1 MDIFWLILGLIILIF
16 SGDYLVKGAVGVA
29 EKFKISPLVIGMTV
43 VSFGTSA
50 PELFVSVQAAWDGSP
65 DLAIG
70 NVIGSNIANIALV
83 LSITV
88 LIFPLVVD
96 RNSKVIDWPMM
107 MFASILFYV
116 FSMDRVISQLE
127 GIILVT
133 LLIIFTVF
141 LIRNSRKLN
150 LNLDDDIDG
159 TPSNMPLTMLYLIGG
174 LVGLKFGAD
183 WFVDGAKGVAKT
195 LGMSDKVIGVTVVA
209 FGTSVPELVASGVA
223 AFRQQ
228 TDISLGNLV
237 GSNIFNIMIVI
248 GITSIIM
255 PISVAESAM
264 SFDMYWMLGISLALF
279 PMMFIGKKMGRIHG
293 IILLAA
299 YVTYIVISLQNIE
312 APLNEIPETLIEDV
326 QRDI

>member
-1 MDIFWLILGLIILIF
+1 MDFLWLIVGLTVLIF

-50 PELFVSVQAAWDGSP
+50 PELFVSIKAAYDGSP

-88 LIFPLVVD
+88 LIFPIIVD
-96 RNSKVIDWPMM
+96 RNSKIVDWPMM
-107 MFASILFYV
+107 MFSSILFYV
-116 FSMDRVISQLE
+116 FSLDNVISPLE
-127 GIILVT
+127 GGIMVAI
-133 LLIIFTVF
+133 LLIFTF
-141 LIRNSRKLN
+141 LLIRNSRKLN

-159 TPSNMPLTMLYLIGG
+159 TPSNMWLTTLYLLGG

-183 WFVDGAKGVAKT
+183 WFVEGAKGVAKSF
-195 LGMSDKVIGVTVVA
+195 GMSDKVIGVTIVA

-223 AFRQQ
+223 AFRKQ

-248 GITSIIM
+248 GITSLIM
-255 PISVAESAM
+255 PIQVAESVM
-264 SFDMYWMLGISLALF
+264 SFDMYWMLGIALALY

-293 IILLAA
+293 LILLSA
-299 YVTYIVISLQNIE
+299 YVTYIVLC
-312 APLNEIPETLIEDV
+312 V
-326 QRDI
+326 QSI

>member
-1 MDIFWLILGLIILIF
+1 MDFFWLVLGLVILIF

-50 PELFVSVQAAWDGSP
+50 PELFVSIKAAWEGSP

-70 NVIGSNIANIALV
+70 NVIGSNIANIALL

-88 LIFPLVVD
+88 LIFPIIVD
-96 RNSKVIDWPMM
+96 RNSKIIDWPMM
-107 MFASILFYV
+107 MFSSILFYV
-116 FSMDRVISQLE
+116 FSLDNVISTIE
-127 GIILVT
+127 GVAMVSILLV
-133 LLIIFTVF
+133 FTIL

-150 LNLDDDIDG
+150 LDLDEVIDG
-159 TPSNMPLTMLYLIGG
+159 TPSNMGLTVLYLIGG

-183 WFVDGAKGVAKT
+183 WFVEGAKGVAKSF
-195 LGMSDKVIGVTVVA
+195 GMTDKVIGVTIVA

-223 AFRQQ
+223 AYRRQ

-237 GSNIFNIMIVI
+237 GSNIFNILIVL
-248 GITSIIM
+248 GITSIIT
-255 PISVAESAM
+255 PIQVAESVM
-264 SFDMYWMLGISLALF
+264 VFDMYWMLGIALALY

-293 IILLAA
+293 LILLSA
-299 YVTYIVISLQNIE
+299 YITYIVLC
-312 APLNEIPETLIEDV
+312 V
-326 QRDI
+326 QSI

>member
-1 MDIFWLILGLIILIF
+1 MDFLWLIVGLTVLIF

-50 PELFVSVQAAWDGSP
+50 PELFVSIKAAYDGSP

-88 LIFPLVVD
+88 LIFPIIVD
-96 RNSKVIDWPMM
+96 RNSKIVDWPMM
-107 MFASILFYV
+107 MFSSILFYV
-116 FSMDRVISQLE
+116 FSLDNVISPLE
-127 GIILVT
+127 GGIMVAI
-133 LLIIFTVF
+133 LLIFTF
-141 LIRNSRKLN
+141 LLIRNSRKLN

-159 TPSNMPLTMLYLIGG
+159 TPSNMWLTTLYLLGG

-183 WFVDGAKGVAKT
+183 WFVEGAKGVAKSF
-195 LGMSDKVIGVTVVA
+195 GMSDKVIGVTIVA

-223 AFRQQ
+223 AFRKQ

-248 GITSIIM
+248 GITSLIM
-255 PISVAESAM
+255 PIQVAESVM
-264 SFDMYWMLGISLALF
+264 SFDMYWMLGIAVALY

-293 IILLAA
+293 LILLSA
-299 YVTYIVISLQNIE
+299 YVTYIVLC
-312 APLNEIPETLIEDV
+312 V
-326 QRDI
+326 QSI

>member
-1 MDIFWLILGLIILIF
+1 MDVFWLVLGLVILIF
-16 SGDYLVKGAVGVA
+16 SGDYLVKGAVGIA

-50 PELFVSVQAAWDGSP
+50 PELFVSVKAAMDGSP

-88 LIFPLVVD
+88 LIFPIIVD
-96 RNSKVIDWPMM
+96 RNSKIIDWPMM
-107 MFASILFYV
+107 MFSSILFFV
-116 FSMDRVISQLE
+116 FSMDNRISSFE
-127 GIILVT
+127 GIIMVAI
-133 LLIIFTVF
+133 LLIFTVL

-150 LNLDDDIDG
+150 IQSDNNIDE
-159 TPSNMPLTMLYLIGG
+159 TPTNMALTLLFLFGG

-183 WFVDGAKGVAKT
+183 WFVEGAKGIAT
-195 LGMSDKVIGVTVVA
+195 SFGLSEAVIGVTIIA

-237 GSNIFNIMIVI
+237 GSNIFNILIVI
-248 GITSIIM
+248 GITSIIK
-255 PISVAESAM
+255 PISVADSIM
-264 SFDMYWMLGISLALF
+264 SFDIYWMLGISLALY
-279 PMMFIGKKMGRIHG
+279 PMMFIGKKMGRVHG
-293 IILLAA
+293 LILLAA
-299 YVTYIVISLQNIE
+299 YITYIVLCLQSI
-312 APLNEIPETLIEDV
+312 
-326 QRDI
+326 

>member
-1 MDIFWLILGLIILIF
+1 MDVLWLLIGLVVLIF
-16 SGDYLVKGAVGVA
+16 SGDYLVKGAVGIA

-50 PELFVSVQAAWDGSP
+50 PELFVSIKAAMDGSP

-88 LIFPLVVD
+88 LIFPIVVD
-96 RNSKVIDWPMM
+96 RNSKIIDWPMM
-107 MFASILFYV
+107 IFASILFYV
-116 FSMDRVISQLE
+116 FAMDGIISPLE
-127 GIILVT
+127 GGILVT
-133 LLIIFTVF
+133 LLLIFTVL

-150 LNLDDDIDG
+150 LQMEDDVDG
-159 TPSNMPLTMLYLIGG
+159 LPTNMPLTILFLLGG
-174 LVGLKFGAD
+174 LIGLKFGAD
-183 WFVDGAKGVAKT
+183 WFVEGAKGVAKT

-223 AFRQQ
+223 AFRHQ

-248 GITSIIM
+248 GITSLIM
-255 PISVAESAM
+255 PISVNPSVMAFDLTS
-264 SFDMYWMLGISLALF
+264 SPKLFGDMYWMLGISFALW
-279 PMMFIGKKMGRIHG
+279 PMMFIGKKMGRVHG
-293 IILLAA
+293 LILLTA
-299 YVTYIVISLQNIE
+299 YISYIIISLQSIAN
-312 APLNEIPETLIEDV
+312 
-326 QRDI
+326 

>member
-1 MDIFWLILGLIILIF
+1 MGIDVFWLVLGLAVLIF
-16 SGDYLVKGAVGVA
+16 SGDYLVKGAVGIA

-50 PELFVSVQAAWDGSP
+50 PELFVSIRAALDGSP

-88 LIFPLVVD
+88 LIFPILVD
-96 RNSKVIDWPMM
+96 RNSKIIDWPMM
-107 MFASILFYV
+107 MFSSILFYV
-116 FSMDRVISQLE
+116 FSLDGVISSLE
-127 GIILVT
+127 GLVLFV
-133 LLIIFTVF
+133 LLIIFTVL

-150 LNLDDDIDG
+150 LDLDEDVDG
-159 TPSNMPLTMLYLIGG
+159 EPTNMPLTLFFLIGG
-174 LVGLKFGAD
+174 LIGLKFGAD
-183 WFVDGAKGVAKT
+183 WFVDGAKGVAKGF
-195 LGMSDKVIGVTVVA
+195 GMSDKVIGVTIVA

-223 AFRQQ
+223 AFRHQ

-248 GITSIIM
+248 GITAMIM
-255 PISVAESAM
+255 PIKVADSVM
-264 SFDMYWMLGISLALF
+264 SFDMYWMLGISLALY

-293 IILLAA
+293 IILLTA
-299 YVTYIVISLQNIE
+299 YITFIVLCLTSI
-312 APLNEIPETLIEDV
+312 
-326 QRDI
+326 

>member
-1 MDIFWLILGLIILIF
+1 MMDFFWLILGLVVLIF
-16 SGDYLVKGAVGVA
+16 SGDYLVKGAVGIA

-50 PELFVSVQAAWDGSP
+50 PELFVSIKAAWDGSP

-88 LIFPLVVD
+88 LIFPIIVD
-96 RNSKVIDWPMM
+96 RNSKIIDWPMM
-107 MFASILFYV
+107 MFSSILFYV
-116 FSMDRVISQLE
+116 FSLDNVISPLE
-127 GIILVT
+127 GGVMVGILLV
-133 LLIIFTVF
+133 FTIL

-150 LNLDDDIDG
+150 LDLDEDIDG
-159 TPSNMPLTMLYLIGG
+159 LPTNMWLTVLYLVGG

-183 WFVDGAKGVAKT
+183 WFVEGAKGVAKSF
-195 LGMSDKVIGVTVVA
+195 GMTDKVIGVTIVA

-223 AFRQQ
+223 AYRRQ

-237 GSNIFNIMIVI
+237 GSNIFNILIVI

-255 PISVAESAM
+255 PIQVAESVM
-264 SFDMYWMLGISLALF
+264 NFDMYWMLGIALVLY
-279 PMMFIGKKMGRIHG
+279 PLMFIGKKMGRIHG
-293 IILLAA
+293 LILLSA
-299 YVTYIVISLQNIE
+299 YVTYIVLC
-312 APLNEIPETLIEDV
+312 V
-326 QRDI
+326 QSI

>member
-1 MDIFWLILGLIILIF
+1 MDFFWLVLGLVILIF

-50 PELFVSVQAAWDGSP
+50 PELFVSIKAAWEGSP

-70 NVIGSNIANIALV
+70 NVIGSKIANIALV

-88 LIFPLVVD
+88 LIFPIIVD
-96 RNSKVIDWPMM
+96 RNSKIIDWPMM
-107 MFASILFYV
+107 MFSSILFYV
-116 FSMDRVISQLE
+116 FSLDNVISTIE
-127 GIILVT
+127 GVAMVSILLV
-133 LLIIFTVF
+133 FTIL

-150 LNLDDDIDG
+150 LDLDEDIDG
-159 TPSNMPLTMLYLIGG
+159 TPSNMGLTVLYLIGG

-183 WFVDGAKGVAKT
+183 WFVEGAKGVAKSF
-195 LGMSDKVIGVTVVA
+195 GMTDKVIGVTIVA

-223 AFRQQ
+223 AYRRQ

-237 GSNIFNIMIVI
+237 GSNIFNILIVL
-248 GITSIIM
+248 GITSIIT
-255 PISVAESAM
+255 PIQVAESVM
-264 SFDMYWMLGISLALF
+264 VFDMYWMLGIALALY

-293 IILLAA
+293 LILLSA
-299 YVTYIVISLQNIE
+299 YITYIVLC
-312 APLNEIPETLIEDV
+312 V
-326 QRDI
+326 QSI

>member
-1 MDIFWLILGLIILIF
+1 MDFFWLVLGLVILIF

-50 PELFVSVQAAWDGSP
+50 PELFVSIKAAWEGSP

-88 LIFPLVVD
+88 LIFPIIVD
-96 RNSKVIDWPMM
+96 RNSKIIDWPMM
-107 MFASILFYV
+107 MFSSILFYV
-116 FSMDRVISQLE
+116 FSLDNVISTIE
-127 GIILVT
+127 GVAMVSILLV
-133 LLIIFTVF
+133 FTIL

-150 LNLDDDIDG
+150 LDLDEVIDG
-159 TPSNMPLTMLYLIGG
+159 TPSNMGLTVLYLIGG

-183 WFVDGAKGVAKT
+183 WFVEGAKGVAKSF
-195 LGMSDKVIGVTVVA
+195 GMTDKVIGVTIVA

-223 AFRQQ
+223 AYRRQ

-237 GSNIFNIMIVI
+237 GSNIFNILIVL
-248 GITSIIM
+248 GITSIIT
-255 PISVAESAM
+255 PIQVAESVM
-264 SFDMYWMLGISLALF
+264 VFDMYWMLGIALALY

-293 IILLAA
+293 LILLSA
-299 YVTYIVISLQNIE
+299 YITYIVLC
-312 APLNEIPETLIEDV
+312 V
-326 QRDI
+326 QSI

>member
-1 MDIFWLILGLIILIF
+1 MDFLWLIVGLTVLIF

-50 PELFVSVQAAWDGSP
+50 PELFVSIKAAYDGSP

-88 LIFPLVVD
+88 LIFPIIVD
-96 RNSKVIDWPMM
+96 RNSKIVDWPMM
-107 MFASILFYV
+107 MFSSILFYV
-116 FSMDRVISQLE
+116 FSLDNVISPLE
-127 GIILVT
+127 GGIMVAI
-133 LLIIFTVF
+133 LLIFTF
-141 LIRNSRKLN
+141 LLIRNSRKLN

-159 TPSNMPLTMLYLIGG
+159 TPANMWLTTLYLLGG

-183 WFVDGAKGVAKT
+183 WFVEGAKGVAKSF
-195 LGMSDKVIGVTVVA
+195 GMSDKVIGVTIVA

-223 AFRQQ
+223 AFRKQ

-248 GITSIIM
+248 GITSLIM
-255 PISVAESAM
+255 PIQVAESVM
-264 SFDMYWMLGISLALF
+264 SFDMYWMLGIAVALY

-293 IILLAA
+293 LILLSA
-299 YVTYIVISLQNIE
+299 YVTYIVLC
-312 APLNEIPETLIEDV
+312 V
-326 QRDI
+326 QSI

>member
-1 MDIFWLILGLIILIF
+1 MDFFWLILGLVVLIF
-16 SGDYLVKGAVGVA
+16 SGDYLVKGAVGIA

-50 PELFVSVQAAWDGSP
+50 PELFVSIKAAWDGSP

-88 LIFPLVVD
+88 LIFPIIVD
-96 RNSKVIDWPMM
+96 RNSKIIDWPMM
-107 MFASILFYV
+107 MFSSILFYV
-116 FSMDRVISQLE
+116 FSLDNVISPLE
-127 GIILVT
+127 GGVMVGILLV
-133 LLIIFTVF
+133 FTIL

-150 LNLDDDIDG
+150 LDLDEDIDG
-159 TPSNMPLTMLYLIGG
+159 LPTNMWLTVLYLVGG

-183 WFVDGAKGVAKT
+183 WFVEGAKGVAKSF
-195 LGMSDKVIGVTVVA
+195 GMTDKVIGVTIVA

-223 AFRQQ
+223 AYRRQ

-237 GSNIFNIMIVI
+237 GSNIFNILIVI

-255 PISVAESAM
+255 PIQVAESVM
-264 SFDMYWMLGISLALF
+264 NFDMYWMLGISLALY
-279 PMMFIGKKMGRIHG
+279 PLMFIGKKMGRIHG
-293 IILLAA
+293 LILLSA
-299 YVTYIVISLQNIE
+299 YVTYIVLC
-312 APLNEIPETLIEDV
+312 V
-326 QRDI
+326 QSI

>member
-1 MDIFWLILGLIILIF
+1 MDFLWLIVGLTVLIF

-50 PELFVSVQAAWDGSP
+50 PELFVSIKAAYDGSP

-88 LIFPLVVD
+88 LIFPIIVD
-96 RNSKVIDWPMM
+96 RNSKIVDWPMM
-107 MFASILFYV
+107 MFSSILFYV
-116 FSMDRVISQLE
+116 FSLDNVISPLE
-127 GIILVT
+127 GGIMVAI
-133 LLIIFTVF
+133 LLIFTF
-141 LIRNSRKLN
+141 LLIRNSRKLN

-159 TPSNMPLTMLYLIGG
+159 TPSNMWLTTLYLLGG

-183 WFVDGAKGVAKT
+183 WFVEGAKGVAKSF
-195 LGMSDKVIGVTVVA
+195 GMSDKVIGVTIVA

-223 AFRQQ
+223 AFRKQ

-248 GITSIIM
+248 GITSLIM
-255 PISVAESAM
+255 PIQVAESVM
-264 SFDMYWMLGISLALF
+264 SFDMYWMLGIALALY

-293 IILLAA
+293 LILLSA
-299 YVTYIVISLQNIE
+299 YVTYIL
-312 APLNEIPETLIEDV
+312 LCV
-326 QRDI
+326 QSI

>member
-1 MDIFWLILGLIILIF
+1 MDFLWLIVGLTVLIF

-50 PELFVSVQAAWDGSP
+50 PELFVSIKAAYDGSP

-88 LIFPLVVD
+88 LIFPIIVD
-96 RNSKVIDWPMM
+96 RNSKIVDWPMM
-107 MFASILFYV
+107 MFSSILFYV
-116 FSMDRVISQLE
+116 FSLDNVISPLE
-127 GIILVT
+127 GGIMVAI
-133 LLIIFTVF
+133 LLIFTF
-141 LIRNSRKLN
+141 LLIRNSRKLN

-159 TPSNMPLTMLYLIGG
+159 TPANMWLTTLYLLGG

-183 WFVDGAKGVAKT
+183 WFVEGAKGVAKSF
-195 LGMSDKVIGVTVVA
+195 GMSDKVIGVTIVA

-223 AFRQQ
+223 AFRKQ

-248 GITSIIM
+248 GITSLIM
-255 PISVAESAM
+255 PIQVAESVM
-264 SFDMYWMLGISLALF
+264 SFDMYWLLGIALALY

-293 IILLAA
+293 LILLSA
-299 YVTYIVISLQNIE
+299 YVTYIVLC
-312 APLNEIPETLIEDV
+312 V
-326 QRDI
+326 QSI

>member
-1 MDIFWLILGLIILIF
+1 MDFFWLVLGLVILIF

-50 PELFVSVQAAWDGSP
+50 PELFVSIKAAWEGSP

-88 LIFPLVVD
+88 LIFPIIVD
-96 RNSKVIDWPMM
+96 RNSKIIDWPMM
-107 MFASILFYV
+107 MFSSILFYV
-116 FSMDRVISQLE
+116 FSLDNVISTIE
-127 GIILVT
+127 GVAMVSILLV
-133 LLIIFTVF
+133 FTIL

-150 LNLDDDIDG
+150 LDFDEVIDG
-159 TPSNMPLTMLYLIGG
+159 TPSNMGLTVLYLIGG

-183 WFVDGAKGVAKT
+183 WFVEGAKGVAKSF
-195 LGMSDKVIGVTVVA
+195 GMTDKVIGVTIVA

-223 AFRQQ
+223 AYRRQ

-237 GSNIFNIMIVI
+237 GSNIFNILIVL
-248 GITSIIM
+248 GITSIIT
-255 PISVAESAM
+255 PIQVAESVM
-264 SFDMYWMLGISLALF
+264 VFDMYWMLGIALALY

-293 IILLAA
+293 LILLSA
-299 YVTYIVISLQNIE
+299 YITYIVLC
-312 APLNEIPETLIEDV
+312 V
-326 QRDI
+326 QSI